1 MVEQIIKINIE
12 NAERLIEIADKNNDP
27 ELKAQA
33 IADSDK
39 WCAELDKYAK

>member
-27 ELKAQA
+27 ELKARA
-33 IADSDK
+33 IVDRDK
-39 WCAELDKYAK
+39 WCAELAKYAK